1 MDTVSDKPAFPVVVC
16 GAGRIGSRLGE
27 LLHESKVPYIR
38 ARLDSRLGL
47 ISSEGELPSSFKVL
61 VICIS
66 AGHKSANGPRW
77 HWDEV
82 LLGLVAQIRSQE
94 IRVESVVLVSSSRV
108 YESYDTGLVTAT
120 CTPQANSAAGKALIT
135 AEQQLLSCPMKKVIL
150 NCSGLYGASY
160 SRYTPIMLA
169 AKDKPRFGID
179 ADQVAH
185 TLSQLVQRGIVSALD
200 SKRLL
205 LTDEKVYFQQQKL
218 TLSKDKETVETLA
231 QDYRILVNSEAA
243 LE

>member
-1 MDTVSDKPAFPVVVC
+1 MDTVNVKPTTQVVVC
-16 GAGRIGSRLGE
+16 GAGRIGGRLRE
-27 LLHESKVPYIR
+27 LLSENQVSYIS

-47 ISSEGELPSSFKVL
+47 LSSEGKLPSSFKVL

-77 HWDEV
+77 HWDEI
-82 LLGLVAQIRSQE
+82 LQGLVAQIRSHE
-94 IRVESVVLVSSSRV
+94 IQLESVILVSSSRV
-108 YESYDTGLVTAT
+108 YESYETGLVTAT
-120 CTPQANSAAGKALIT
+120 STPQANTTAGKALIT
-135 AEQQLLSCPMKKVIL
+135 AEQQLLSCPVKKVIL

-169 AKDKPRFGID
+169 AIDKPRFGID

-185 TLSQLVQRGIVSALD
+185 LLSQLVQQGIATELD

-205 LTDEKVYFQQQKL
+205 LTDETIYFQQQKL
-218 TLSKDKETVETLA
+218 TLSRDKETVETLA
-231 QDYRILVNSEAA
+231 QDHRILLNSEAT